1 MKLFYIGS
9 ICAAEVFERTVAGSR
24 IAPSEAPQAFEGALL
39 KGFAAIKEVDLEAMS
54 TESIAPFPYGNRLF
68 LKSREDVVGGGV
80 KVSIASA
87 VNLPVLKQMGHAR
100 SVGRR
105 FRKWLKAN
113 AAEQKAVLLYGVY
126 PTVAEQV
133 VKLCKAFDCKCIIV
147 VTDVPEAMLTYSK
160 PKYVIKRWFGQYNK
174 RMALKVQSMFDG
186 YVYITRQMEKI
197 VAPGKPYQIT
207 EILVDPDI
215 IDDSSNVVKSERRIL
230 MYAGTLYKKY
240 GIDKI
245 LQVWENLKV
254 DTDLWICGS
263 GDYEEEIKRK
273 AAEDD
278 RIKFFGRLSRKD
290 VLRLERQATLL
301 LNIRNPEDDYTLYS
315 FPSKM
320 IEYMLTATPMY
331 TTKLPGIPQ
340 EYYDYIYLAENY
352 TIESMANDVDHIMS
366 LSQDELDAFGQKA
379 SQFVRENKNCYVQTQ
394 KIISFIK
401 TLI

>member
-9 ICAAEVFERTVAGSR
+9 ICAAKVFEKTVAGSR
-24 IAPSEAPQAFEGALL
+24 IAPSGAPQAFEGALL
-39 KGFAAIKEVDLEAMS
+39 KGFAAIEDVELEAMS
-54 TESIAPFPYGNRLF
+54 TESIAPFPYGNRHL
-68 LKSREDVVGGGV
+68 LKPREDVVAGGV
-80 KVSIASA
+80 KVAIASA

-100 SVGRR
+100 SVGRKL
-105 FRKWLKAN
+105 RKWLKAN

-126 PTVAEQV
+126 PTVAKRV
-133 VKLCKAFDCKCIIV
+133 DKLCKKYDCKSIVV
-147 VTDVPEAMLTYSK
+147 VTDVPETMLTYSK
-160 PKYVIKRWFGQYNK
+160 PKYAIKRWLGQYNK
-174 RMALKVQSMFDG
+174 NMALKVQSLFDG
-186 YVYITRQMEKI
+186 YVYITRQMEKL

-215 IDDSSNVVKSERRIL
+215 IDESSDVTKSERRVL

-273 AAEDD
+273 AAEDN
-278 RIKFFGRLSRKD
+278 RIKFFGRLSREE
-290 VLRLERQATLL
+290 VLRLEQQATLL

-331 TTKLPGIPQ
+331 TTKLPGIPL

-352 TIESMANDVDHIMS
+352 TIESMAGDIDRIMS
-366 LSQDELDAFGQKA
+366 QSQEKLDAFGQKA
-379 SQFVRENKNCYVQTQ
+379 SKFARENKNCYVQTQ